1 MNKIVQEIVKL
12 EQSILENENYIINGG
27 LSLDR
32 QIKCLD
38 NVVKYSK
45 KLRELNKQYLKSNNR
60 I

>member
-1 MNKIVQEIVKL
+1 MSIVNEIIKL
-12 EQSILENENYIINGG
+12 EQIILENENYIIEGG
-27 LSLDR
+27 LSLDK

-45 KLRELNKQYLKSNNR
+45 KLRELNKEFMKINNR

>member
-1 MNKIVQEIVKL
+1 MSIVNEIAKL
-12 EQSILENENYIINGG
+12 EQIILENENYIIEGG

-45 KLRELNKQYLKSNNR
+45 KLRELNKEFLKINNR

>member
-1 MNKIVQEIVKL
+1 MKLVNEIAKL
-12 EQSILENENYIINGG
+12 EQIILQNENYIIEGG

-38 NVVKYSK
+38 NVVKYTK
-45 KLRELNKQYLKSNNR
+45 ELRELNKQFMKINNR

>member
-1 MNKIVQEIVKL
+1 MKLIKEITKL
-12 EQSILENENYIINGG
+12 EQFILENENYIIEGG
-27 LSLDR
+27 LSLDK

-45 KLRELNKQYLKSNNR
+45 KLRELNKEFMKINNR

>member
-1 MNKIVQEIVKL
+1 MSIVNEIAKL
-12 EQSILENENYIINGG
+12 EQIILQNENYIIEGG
-27 LSLDR
+27 LSLDK

-45 KLRELNKQYLKSNNR
+45 KLRELNKEFMKINNR

>member
-1 MNKIVQEIVKL
+1 MSIVNEIVKL
-12 EQSILENENYIINGG
+12 EQIILENENYIIEGG

-38 NVVKYSK
+38 NVVKYTK
-45 KLRELNKQYLKSNNR
+45 ELRELNKQFMKINNR

>member
-1 MNKIVQEIVKL
+1 MSIVNEIVKL
-12 EQSILENENYIINGG
+12 EQIILENENYIIEGG

-45 KLRELNKQYLKSNNR
+45 KLRELKKQFLKSNNR

>member
-1 MNKIVQEIVKL
+1 MSIVNEIAKL
-12 EQSILENENYIINGG
+12 EQIILENENYIIEGG

-45 KLRELNKQYLKSNNR
+45 KLRELNKQFLKSNNR

>member
-1 MNKIVQEIVKL
+1 MKLVKEIVKI
-12 EQSILENENYIINGG
+12 EQFILENENYIIEGG
-27 LSLDR
+27 LSLDK

-45 KLRELNKQYLKSNNR
+45 KLRELNKEFMKINNR

>member
-1 MNKIVQEIVKL
+1 MKLIKEITKL
-12 EQSILENENYIINGG
+12 EQFILENENYIIEGG
-27 LSLDR
+27 LSLDK

-45 KLRELNKQYLKSNNR
+45 KLRELNKQFMKINNR

>member
-1 MNKIVQEIVKL
+1 MSIVNEIVKL
-12 EQSILENENYIINGG
+12 EQIILENENYIIEGG
-27 LSLDR
+27 LSLDK

-45 KLRELNKQYLKSNNR
+45 KLRELNKQFLKSNNR

>member
-1 MNKIVQEIVKL
+1 MKLVNEIAKL
-12 EQSILENENYIINGG
+12 EQVILENENYIIKGG

-38 NVVKYSK
+38 NVIKFSK
-45 KLRELNKQYLKSNNR
+45 KLRELKKEFMKINNR

>member
-1 MNKIVQEIVKL
+1 MIQEIIKL

-45 KLRELNKQYLKSNNR
+45 KLRELNKQYLKSNNKL
-60 I
+60 

>member
-1 MNKIVQEIVKL
+1 MSIVNEIVKL
-12 EQSILENENYIINGG
+12 EQIILKNENYIIEGG

-45 KLRELNKQYLKSNNR
+45 KLRELNKEFLKINNR